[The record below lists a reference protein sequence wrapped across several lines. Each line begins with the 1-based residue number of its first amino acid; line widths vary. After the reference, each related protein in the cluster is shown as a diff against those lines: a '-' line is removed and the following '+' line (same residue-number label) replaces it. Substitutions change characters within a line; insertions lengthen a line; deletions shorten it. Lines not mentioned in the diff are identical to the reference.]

1 MSGVMICHDVHPA
14 PFGSVADAIS
24 TLEDQAM
31 PSEEIAAMV
40 RAHDP
45 EIVRRY
51 LELHRERL
59 AERLDGQ
66 RRTLDR
72 LEGLLI
78 AEWSGSSLDSDL
90 RRKGEA

>member
-1 MSGVMICHDVHPA
+1 MSGVMICHDVHSA

-31 PSEEIAAMV
+31 PPEEIAAMV

-45 EIVRRY
+45 ELVRRY

-59 AERLDGQ
+59 EERLDAQ

-78 AEWSGSSLDSDL
+78 AEWSGSLLDANL